1 MLVKLRQLECAR
13 GFVHLMYK
21 FLEML
26 GKFMEL
32 MLPSGGAVYGDSER
46 LVPIRTEASLRQMRV
61 HRRRGTLMD
70 LSRSGRTR
78 HLHPARHPFP
88 WSPYSE

>member
-1 MLVKLRQLECAR
+1 MLAKLRKLECTQ

-21 FLEML
+21 FLVML

-32 MLPSGGAVYGDSER
+32 MLPSGGAVGGGSER
-46 LVPIRTEASLRQMRV
+46 MVPVRTGGSLMRMRMYRRQGISV
-61 HRRRGTLMD
+61 D

-78 HLHPARHPFP
+78 HLNPARHPFP

>member
-1 MLVKLRQLECAR
+1 MLAKLRQFESTQ
-13 GFVHLMYK
+13 GFIHLMYK

-32 MLPSGGAVYGDSER
+32 MLPSRGTVYGDSER
-46 LVPIRTEASLRQMRV
+46 LVPVRTQNSLMRMRV
-61 HRRRGTLMD
+61 YRRQGISVD
-70 LSRSGRTR
+70 LSRLGRTK
-78 HLHPARHPFP
+78 HPNPARHPFP

>member
-1 MLVKLRQLECAR
+1 MLAKLRKSECAQ

-32 MLPSGGAVYGDSER
+32 MLPSGGTVCRGSER
-46 LVPIRTEASLRQMRV
+46 MVPVRTQDSLTRMREYRRQ
-61 HRRRGTLMD
+61 GTSVD

-78 HLHPARHPFP
+78 HLNPARHPFP

>member
-1 MLVKLRQLECAR
+1 MLAKLRKLECTQ

-32 MLPSGGAVYGDSER
+32 MLPSGGTVCGGNER
-46 LVPIRTEASLRQMRV
+46 MVLVRTRNSLMQMRV
-61 HRRRGTLMD
+61 YRRHGISVD
-70 LSRSGRTR
+70 VSRSGRTR
-78 HLHPARHPFP
+78 HLNPARHPFP

>member
-1 MLVKLRQLECAR
+1 MLAKLRQLECAQ

-26 GKFMEL
+26 GKFTEL
-32 MLPSGGAVYGDSER
+32 MLPSGGTVYGDSEQ
-46 LVPIRTEASLRQMRV
+46 LVPIRTQNSLRQMRV
-61 HRRRGTLMD
+61 CRRRGTLVD

-78 HLHPARHPFP
+78 HLNPARHPFP

>member
-1 MLVKLRQLECAR
+1 MLAKLRQLECAQ
-13 GFVHLMYK
+13 GFVHLRYK

-32 MLPSGGAVYGDSER
+32 MLPSGGRVYGDSER
-46 LVPIRTEASLRQMRV
+46 LVPVRTEDPLTRMRV
-61 HRRRGTLMD
+61 YRRRGISVN

-78 HLHPARHPFP
+78 HLNPAKHPFP